1 MSKYFDVCIIGSGAG
16 AGPIAYEMAMTGK
29 SVVVIEKG
37 GWYNEQDFSKDE
49 IGTCRRDHYVPKL
62 EDEPHVIEDFIKGKW
77 KAESNAISGGSFWN
91 GNIVG
96 GSSNFMSGYFH
107 RMKPVDFK
115 LLSEFGAIEGANVVD
130 WPVSYEEMEPYF
142 AKVEEIV
149 GISGKVVNH
158 PSQEPRS
165 TKDFPFPS
173 MIDHPFANWIDESSK
188 RLGYH
193 PFPMPRAIL
202 TKAHNQRNACYY
214 SVFCGSYGCN
224 SGAKGS
230 SRAALLDVAFRTG
243 NCEIRPHSMA
253 YKLVSDS
260 SGKVTELE
268 YFDKEGIVQKVN
280 AKAFVVA
287 CQAIESSRLLLMSV
301 GPKHK
306 NGLGNNSGQVGKNLI
321 FSAGGIGRGD
331 FYFKDFTESQ
341 VKELQTRGPFVNRAL
356 QDWYVIDDPKLGR
369 IKGGTV
375 DFLHEH
381 PNPIR
386 KANKLKYGD
395 QGKLVWGQEL
405 KDKLEFRFNEMK
417 QLQFEVFNDWLPTD
431 DCFVS
436 LDPKVKDKW
445 GLPVA
450 KVRIGNHEHDIKV
463 GKYLAEKSEL
473 LLKEMGARNI
483 TSSIS
488 GSPPPNLMAGGCRF
502 GDNPKFSVLNKN
514 CQLHDAENVFV
525 TDGSF
530 MPTGGSVTYTWTI
543 YANSFRVADIIKSSL

>member
-1 MSKYFDVCIIGSGAG
+1 
-16 AGPIAYEMAMTGK
+16 
-29 SVVVIEKG
+29 
-37 GWYNEQDFSKDE
+37 
-49 IGTCRRDHYVPKL
+49 
-62 EDEPHVIEDFIKGKW
+62 
-77 KAESNAISGGSFWN
+77 
-91 GNIVG
+91 
-96 GSSNFMSGYFH
+96 
-107 RMKPVDFK
+107 
-115 LLSEFGAIEGANVVD
+115 
-130 WPVSYEEMEPYF
+130 
-142 AKVEEIV
+142 
-149 GISGKVVNH
+149 
-158 PSQEPRS
+158 
-165 TKDFPFPS
+165 
-173 MIDHPFANWIDESSK
+173 
-188 RLGYH
+188 
-193 PFPMPRAIL
+193 
-202 TKAHNQRNACYY
+202 
-214 SVFCGSYGCN
+214 
-224 SGAKGS
+224 
-230 SRAALLDVAFRTG
+230 
-243 NCEIRPHSMA
+243 
-253 YKLVSDS
+253 
-260 SGKVTELE
+260 
-268 YFDKEGIVQKVN
+268 
-280 AKAFVVA
+280 
-287 CQAIESSRLLLMSV
+287 
-301 GPKHK
+301 
-306 NGLGNNSGQVGKNLI
+306 GNNSGQVGKNLI